1 MRPLVQEFPNKS
13 TSTEMVWCPK
23 DNAHQLLGDIWIP
36 WRSVE
41 HGSAWI
47 AFFHILFIFFPY
59 LAVSFSYWTLRR
71 PWLFKSVVSCCIVA
85 RQIASGYRRK
95 TFLSTWWSKVSAGP
109 FPWRLGSWCV
119 PSWMA
124 PLPWCKRSTST
135 IPNACAGP
143 CWMPHEINGAS
154 GSWLCKL
161 AASRSH
167 HCFGPWGALERS
179 GYILQFDYK
188 SFKVNPAS
196 GFWTYIIT
204 ISYMTCKVLYRHL
217 RLMWDLQ
224 ILPIRPNVLSVWERP
239 CPTRAVFGC
248 GHPLFQDGKIHTTFT
263 QLEEWCS
270 YHSQSHDWRCADYPS
285 WQWPGSGSEDPC
297 LSQCIPWSIDPCIQ
311 CLLCILCIYYDLL
324 CAYVITADFGVK
336 YLQHHADMPTF
347 SKVLVFFV
355 LFSCGMGRVLC
366 TSTYVQFSWS
376 SESNMAWYSAERRQL
391 LLRCRWVVQVP
402 AQHCGQHPARSPVLG
417 WVVAGSLGLFKVF
430 SIFPMDNPPLFGE
443 YMGK

>member
-59 LAVSFSYWTLRR
+59 FAVSFSYWTLRR

-311 CLLCILCIYYDLL
+311 CMSLMYIMHLLWSIMRVCDYSGLWSQIPTTSCRHANLFQSSCVLCSVFLWYGQSTLYLDLRTILM
-324 CAYVITADFGVK
+324 VKWVK
-336 YLQHHADMPTF
+336 YGLIFRQKETTTTTVPMSCSSTSPTLRTT
-347 SKVLVFFV
+347 SCAKPRSWLSRCWKPGFV
-355 LFSCGMGRVLC
+355 
-366 TSTYVQFSWS
+366 
-376 SESNMAWYSAERRQL
+376 
-391 LLRCRWVVQVP
+391 
-402 AQHCGQHPARSPVLG
+402 
-417 WVVAGSLGLFKVF
+417 
-430 SIFPMDNPPLFGE
+430 
-443 YMGK
+443 